1 MVHSSSENYVYLFQ
15 PTPVVLVKLATAEQL
30 YSLKNL
36 QQAQARPSADS
47 LSAYTPWQP
56 RSHYI
61 QIKKY
66 VINSYLRVKKLVN
79 EAYFQRPRVH
89 DNIVLIEK
97 EELAAI

>member
-15 PTPVVLVKLATAEQL
+15 PTPVVLVKLATADQL

-36 QQAQARPSADS
+36 QQAKTRPSADS

-56 RSHYI
+56 RSHYS
-61 QIKKY
+61 QIKN